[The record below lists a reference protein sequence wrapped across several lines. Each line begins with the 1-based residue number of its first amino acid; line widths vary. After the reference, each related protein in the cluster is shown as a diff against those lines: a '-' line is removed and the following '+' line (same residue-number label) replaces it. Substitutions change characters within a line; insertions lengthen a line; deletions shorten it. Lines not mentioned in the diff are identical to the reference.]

1 VKSAPPRLAGGAALR
16 AREEV
21 LERHM
26 QKGTARLCEDLAFAA
41 QGAIDMDSPPAALRH
56 PRCDLELAV
65 DEDRTAVAD
74 EDPRGDGRKAVPR
87 GEKPAGLVQGGSDET
102 AVDDS
107 RTGLVA
113 LAEGEGRLVALDAF
127 FDRAGKMDPLRVF
140 AAPPTRRIVVRR
152 YPVYRRPP
160 RSKCAL

>member
-1 VKSAPPRLAGGAALR
+1 VKSTPPRLAGGAALG

-26 QKGTARLCEDLAFAA
+26 QEGTACLCEDLALAA
-41 QGAIDMDSPPAALRH
+41 QGAVDMDPPPAALRH
-56 PRCDLELAV
+56 TRCDLELAV
-65 DEDRTAVAD
+65 DEDGTAVAN
-74 EDPRGDGRKAVPR
+74 EDPCSDGRKAVPR
-87 GEKPAGLVQGGSDET
+87 GEKAAGLVQGGSDDT
-102 AVDDS
+102 AMDDP

-113 LAEGEGRLVALDAF
+113 LAKSEGRLVALDAF

-152 YPVYRRPP
+152 YPVYRSPP